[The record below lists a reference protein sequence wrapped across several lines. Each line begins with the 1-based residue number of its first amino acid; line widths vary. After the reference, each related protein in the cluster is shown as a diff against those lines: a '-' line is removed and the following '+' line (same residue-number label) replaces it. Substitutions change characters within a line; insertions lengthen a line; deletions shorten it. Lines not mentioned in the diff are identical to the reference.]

1 MAITVILRY
10 TGKNGA
16 SRHSN
21 DKIPEQDKAFIRK

>member
-1 MAITVILRY
+1 MAITVNLRY

-16 SRHSN
+16 SRHTN